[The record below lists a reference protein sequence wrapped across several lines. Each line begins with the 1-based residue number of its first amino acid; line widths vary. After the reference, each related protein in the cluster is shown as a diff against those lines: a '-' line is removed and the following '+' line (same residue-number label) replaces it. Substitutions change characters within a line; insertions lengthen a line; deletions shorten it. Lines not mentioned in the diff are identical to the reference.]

1 MGLQLSDLILSTTLF
16 VNALAIV
23 ARKRTTRAHDTPRD
37 ASAGSS
43 SSATGDVDGS
53 GGGVRSEALSGSMA
67 EGADDNDRDD
77 EASEALL
84 ARTGDGS
91 ANAVSTDGADPEDA
105 SIAEQLASLLY
116 WLRQYGI
123 FIALW
128 NTLVTVLAV
137 LVFPS

>member
-1 MGLQLSDLILSTTLF
+1 MGLQLSDLILSATLF

-23 ARKRTTRAHDTPRD
+23 ARKRTNRAQDAPPRD
-37 ASAGSS
+37 ATARPS
-43 SSATGDVDGS
+43 SSAAGDS
-53 GGGVRSEALSGSMA
+53 GGVGSEDSSGSTTND
-67 EGADDNDRDD
+67 GADDNDRDD
-77 EASEALL
+77 GASEALL

-91 ANAVSTDGADPEDA
+91 ANPADGADPEDA
-105 SIAEQLASLLY
+105 SIAEQLASLLH
-116 WLRQYGI
+116 WLRQYGL

>member
-1 MGLQLSDLILSTTLF
+1 
-16 VNALAIV
+16 
-23 ARKRTTRAHDTPRD
+23 
-37 ASAGSS
+37 
-43 SSATGDVDGS
+43 
-53 GGGVRSEALSGSMA
+53 MA

-84 ARTGDGS
+84 ARTGDGN
-91 ANAVSTDGADPEDA
+91 ANPADGADPEDA

-123 FIALW
+123 FIARW

-137 LVFPS
+137 LVFPG

>member
-1 MGLQLSDLILSTTLF
+1 MGLQLSDLILSATLF

-23 ARKRTTRAHDTPRD
+23 ARKRTTRAQGAR
-37 ASAGSS
+37 SS
-43 SSATGDVDGS
+43 SSAAGDDDGS
-53 GGGVRSEALSGSMA
+53 SGGVGSEDPSGSMA

-77 EASEALL
+77 GASEALL

-91 ANAVSTDGADPEDA
+91 ASTVDGANPEDA
-105 SIAEQLASLLY
+105 SIAEQLASLLH
-116 WLRQYGI
+116 WLRQYGL

>member
-1 MGLQLSDLILSTTLF
+1 MGLQLSDLILSATLF

-23 ARKRTTRAHDTPRD
+23 ARKRTNRAQDAPPRD
-37 ASAGSS
+37 ATARPS
-43 SSATGDVDGS
+43 SSAAGDV
-53 GGGVRSEALSGSMA
+53 GGGGGIGSEDPSGSMTDD
-67 EGADDNDRDD
+67 GADDNDRDD
-77 EASEALL
+77 GASEALL

-91 ANAVSTDGADPEDA
+91 ANAADGTDPEDA

-116 WLRQYGI
+116 WLRRYGI

>member
-1 MGLQLSDLILSTTLF
+1 
-16 VNALAIV
+16 
-23 ARKRTTRAHDTPRD
+23 
-37 ASAGSS
+37 
-43 SSATGDVDGS
+43 
-53 GGGVRSEALSGSMA
+53 MA

-77 EASEALL
+77 GASEALL

-116 WLRQYGI
+116 WLRRYGI

>member
-1 MGLQLSDLILSTTLF
+1 MGLQLSDLILSATLF

-23 ARKRTTRAHDTPRD
+23 ARKRTTRAQDALRD
-37 ASAGSS
+37 ASARST

-53 GGGVRSEALSGSMA
+53 GGDVGSEDPSGSMA

-77 EASEALL
+77 GASEALL

-91 ANAVSTDGADPEDA
+91 ANNTDETNFEDA
-105 SIAEQLASLLY
+105 SIAEQLASLLH
-116 WLRQYGI
+116 WLRQYGL

>member
-1 MGLQLSDLILSTTLF
+1 MGLQLSDLILSATLF

-23 ARKRTTRAHDTPRD
+23 ARKRTTRAQDAPPHD
-37 ASAGSS
+37 ASARPS
-43 SSATGDVDGS
+43 SSAAGDS
-53 GGGVRSEALSGSMA
+53 GGVGSEDSSGSTTND
-67 EGADDNDRDD
+67 GADDNDRDD
-77 EASEALL
+77 GASEALL

-91 ANAVSTDGADPEDA
+91 ATVDGANPEDA
-105 SIAEQLASLLY
+105 SIAEQLASLLH
-116 WLRQYGI
+116 WLRQYGL

>member
-1 MGLQLSDLILSTTLF
+1 MGLQLSDLILSATLF

-23 ARKRTTRAHDTPRD
+23 ARKRTTRAQDAPPHD
-37 ASAGSS
+37 ASARPS
-43 SSATGDVDGS
+43 SSAAGDVGSS
-53 GGGVRSEALSGSMA
+53 GGVGSEDSSGSTTDD
-67 EGADDNDRDD
+67 GADDNDRDD
-77 EASEALL
+77 GASEALL

-91 ANAVSTDGADPEDA
+91 ANAADGTDPEDA

-116 WLRQYGI
+116 WLRRYGI

>member
-1 MGLQLSDLILSTTLF
+1 MGLQLSDLVLSATLF

-43 SSATGDVDGS
+43 SSATGDVDVS
-53 GGGVRSEALSGSMA
+53 GGGVGSEALSGSMA

-91 ANAVSTDGADPEDA
+91 ANPADGADPEDA

-116 WLRQYGI
+116 WLRRYGI

-137 LVFPS
+137 LVFPG